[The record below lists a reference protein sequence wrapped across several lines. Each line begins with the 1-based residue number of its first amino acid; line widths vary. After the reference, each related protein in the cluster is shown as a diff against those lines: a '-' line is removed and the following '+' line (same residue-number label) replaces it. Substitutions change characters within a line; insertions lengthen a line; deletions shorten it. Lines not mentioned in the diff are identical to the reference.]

1 MLKQILFLGCFIFF
15 IGNIC
20 SQSVAVLTI
29 NITNSKGEALNSK
42 LAYMYNGE
50 KKIAWSFSD
59 EKGNFSFI
67 IESPPLQNDSIFI
80 LINITKQ
87 DSVIIKLN
95 ELFLF
100 NESKIENHNI
110 FISEYL
116 FFETYNDFKK
126 YYNNNVFPKRKKTKA
141 KDVK

>member
-1 MLKQILFLGCFIFF
+1 MLKQIFLLGCFIIF
-15 IGNIC
+15 IGNIF
-20 SQSVAVLTI
+20 SQSIAVLTI
-29 NITNSKGEALNSK
+29 NITNSKGEDLSSK
-42 LAYMYNGE
+42 LADMYNGN

-87 DSVIIKLN
+87 DTIAIKLN

-100 NESKIENHNI
+100 KESIFDNHNI
-110 FISEYL
+110 LISEYL

-126 YYNNNVFPKRKKTKA
+126 YYNNNVFPKRKNTKA
-141 KDVK
+141 KDIK